1 MPFTNE
7 TMKAIEE
14 ASVLRSETT
23 ASAQNNIEYEDLSAD
38 RVRQAVL
45 STRQDVILLCSL
57 LTDTHDQLVR
67 IKRRVG
73 IGLILI
79 ALAIVF
85 S

>member
-1 MPFTNE
+1 MPYTNE
-7 TMKAIEE
+7 TMKAKDQ
-14 ASVLRSETT
+14 AGALSSGTADSE
-23 ASAQNNIEYEDLSAD
+23 QNTIRYEDLSDD

-45 STRQDVILLCSL
+45 YTRQDVILLYSM

-79 ALAIVF
+79 ALAIIF